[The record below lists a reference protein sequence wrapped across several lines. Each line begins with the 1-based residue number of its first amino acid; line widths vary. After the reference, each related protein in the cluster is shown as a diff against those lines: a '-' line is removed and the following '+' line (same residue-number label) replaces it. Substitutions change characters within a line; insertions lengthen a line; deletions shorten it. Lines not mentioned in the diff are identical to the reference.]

1 MQGVFSDELK
11 KLNGRFM
18 EMGINISERIYQST
32 QSFTQ
37 YNQKLAQSVIDSD
50 NQTNDEEVYLEK
62 EALKLIVLQQP
73 VATDFRKIISI
84 LKASSDLERIGDHTV
99 NIAHE
104 AMATSNQKND
114 IDIEK
119 VILLMSNEIRKM
131 LEMTLDAY
139 IVDDDQSARKAAE
152 KDLIIDKY
160 YDDVREKLT
169 KLIENK
175 KISAE
180 RGSSYLMVVRLL
192 ERIGDHI
199 VNLAEWVVYNKSG
212 KIIELSLGKMKS
224 RDL

>member
-169 KLIENK
+169 KSIENK